1 MLRKLSSLRRSQKGL
16 ALAMSAVVLPVMA
29 LLMVFALD
37 IGMAT
42 TAQTRLETA
51 VNQAADMAVLRLP
64 DETGASDMAESVVKV
79 TLADSQRFGRDLVI
93 TVTTTPTTLTVAA
106 TLDTYAFFG
115 GLANRDSYEI
125 AAQAERTLTP

>member
-1 MLRKLSSLRRSQKGL
+1 MLKKLLKFRRAQKGL

-42 TAQTRLETA
+42 TAQSRLETA

-64 DETGASDMAESVVKV
+64 DEVGAQDMAESVVRV
-79 TLADSQRFGRDLVI
+79 TLADSHRFGTDLVV
-93 TVTTTPTTLTVAA
+93 TVNTTESTLTVVA

-115 GLANRDSYEI
+115 GLTNRDSYEI
-125 AAQAERTLTP
+125 AAQAERTLAP